1 MKNSFNTFKAASILI
16 AIALCFGMSRPVFV
30 NATVGGS
37 FGGSSSTD
45 TNQDTTGSF
54 GGNSSTDTNQDTS
67 GSFGS
72 DSSTDLRQDNSA
84 PADTTPPVI
93 SGTPANISTSTD
105 GTSVIINY
113 TSPTATDAV
122 SGTVL
127 VTCVPASG
135 SSFAIGTTVVTCTA
149 KDAMGN
155 TATSTFN
162 VVVTQTTPSPV
173 TPPTP
178 PTPPTPVTPP
188 TPPVTPSYSG
198 GGSYSGSFYGGGFSP
213 VPLAVSIATTSATTS
228 CPLLTSY
235 LKLGSNN
242 DGSQVTKLQIFLK
255 DSQNLNVDING
266 IFDQKT
272 DVAVRAFQTK
282 YMSDIMGPWGATMAS
297 GFVYITTEKKIN
309 EIACNSPLTLNPAEI
324 SIIDAY
330 KNTGVNAQNNTV
342 VGVGS
347 VNTGT
352 STLNAST
359 TTFGPEIGSNTN
371 GSSNTASVINASV
384 LQRLW
389 GFIKNL
395 F

>member
-149 KDAMGN
+149 KDAAGN

-173 TPPTP
+173 TP